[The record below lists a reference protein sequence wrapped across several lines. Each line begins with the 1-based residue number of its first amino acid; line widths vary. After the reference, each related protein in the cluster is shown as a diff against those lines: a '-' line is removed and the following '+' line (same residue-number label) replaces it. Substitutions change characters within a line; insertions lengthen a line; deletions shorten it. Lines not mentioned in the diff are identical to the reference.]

1 VALTLEDRVI
11 EFTANRIPAAAGR
24 ISLDSRL
31 LQDLGLDGEDA
42 IEFFEAYDDE
52 FDVDLSVLIEQ
63 NWKRHFGAV
72 GGVRWGIVAGFFVCF
87 VISEIL
93 ERLIRP
99 VPQWMTYLAL
109 ILIWAGLMQFWP
121 FGARPPALVPI
132 TVRDLV
138 EAARAREWVKA
149 V

>member
-1 VALTLEDRVI
+1 METSLEDRVI
-11 EFTANRIPAAAGR
+11 EFTARRLPAAAGR

-52 FDVDLSVLIEQ
+52 FEVDLSVLIEQ
-63 NWKRHFGAV
+63 NWKRHFGSV
-72 GGVRWGIVAGFFVCF
+72 GGVRWTVIAGFFLCF
-87 VISEIL
+87 LISEGL
-93 ERLIRP
+93 NYLFRA
-99 VPQWMTYLAL
+99 VPQWLLYLAI
-109 ILIWAGLMQFWP
+109 ILVWAGVMEFWP
-121 FGARPPALVPI
+121 LGAKPPELIPI

-138 EAARAREWVKA
+138 EAARAKEWVKA

>member
-1 VALTLEDRVI
+1 MALTLEDRVI

-24 ISLDSRL
+24 VTLDSRL

-42 IEFFEAYDDE
+42 MEFFEAYDDE

-93 ERLIRP
+93 ERLMRA
-99 VPQWMTYLAL
+99 VPQWMTYLLL

-121 FGARPPALVPI
+121 FGARPPELVPI